1 MIASC
6 GGLSLSPV
14 GNYPLQAVWRACGA
28 FLWLY
33 RVPVSTIMLMGGGAN
48 YMPFI
53 LMHNIPNIGFS
64 CLTICCTNT
73 LSSFQNDSFGSV

>member
-14 GNYPLQAVWRACGA
+14 GNYPLQAVWQAYGA

-33 RVPVSTIMLMGGGAN
+33 RVPVSTIMLMGGRCPAWWRLLAPGA
-48 YMPFI
+48 
-53 LMHNIPNIGFS
+53 
-64 CLTICCTNT
+64 
-73 LSSFQNDSFGSV
+73 GSACRGGRVEAGA